1 MITRTW
7 TSLLLGLLV
16 SCLCQPVIGA
26 DRWFNY
32 QTDDGTTVVLNDNR
46 QPALYTKDFGD
57 CLGGSTINVTR
68 FDVAYYKDNM
78 TILWHMAGETGVIGD
93 SVMMSIGVYAY
104 GENRYEL
111 IFNPCAANI
120 RSLCPLNAS
129 VPIVATTIIPVSAS
143 DVAAIIP
150 LALTIPDFE
159 GEAILRIF
167 SNTTQSEI
175 ACYSAVVTNGASFS
189 HPAAVGTV
197 LGLFTLIAV
206 IASFATAIY
215 GEVVPTMRLHYAHSL
230 SVGVV
235 FAVWQHIFFSGAL
248 SVNWAS
254 VLPAWWSNFAWASG
268 MIYTQSMQASLNDFI
283 GNDLGNTSQVG
294 AAQSG
299 SSNAGVGGGFDI
311 SSIYRRGLSSAKRT
325 ADHPVYHDLAA
336 KIYGRQAAAT
346 ESTAS
351 SSGFSSRS
359 QGYQWYGDPVPN
371 GLPLPGNYSGFAGT
385 LGAESISAS
394 TAFLTGFLWFLII
407 LVILV
412 AAVMAFKW
420 LVEGLIRVKW
430 IKQDR
435 LKFFRDH
442 WLGYSAVVA
451 LRICYIGFFAM
462 MFLSIFQFTYLSSSG
477 AQGIAA
483 IVFIIFFIGM
493 PLAAAYAVW
502 YKKAITGTTSGRVF
516 EHKTLM
522 GRIPFPK
529 GFGSKTPNTTS
540 VELQPPTQPNHAHA
554 ESKSSTVP
562 LWKRK
567 ASADKVPTTA
577 GNVHSVH
584 DDDDYIK
591 KFGWLGARFR
601 RTRWWFFSA
610 WLFYEFIRAVF
621 YGGASGYSQAQVFG
635 LLVIEI
641 IAFGLIIWMRPYEG
655 QRLNVLVVYCLGFSK
670 VATVALSAAFDVRY
684 NLARIPTTVIGI
696 VIIVIQGILTII
708 TMIAI
713 VVGAISSYM
722 SVMRNAEDFRPRRWY
737 KMRERYFDHL
747 DRTVNDLPRPPKV
760 KKSKQLPAEPEEA
773 KVGFEMRNVKRVA
786 KIEDEDK
793 NFQSEIATGP
803 NQTLVSTEDL
813 SSTAYGK
820 RAMTPTGVSRAN
832 SRAASVASISTTNVP
847 YGARTHRPSWS
858 TRDFQRAGF
867 VTQEE
872 DDTSL
877 TAVGDDPVTSGT
889 PNKRHSG
896 VPSYK
901 QPSLRTMPSNAS
913 LRVGAEVSSTD
924 AIGVVP
930 VPTVRPRAGTMGSIR
945 SSRRIS
951 GASWGIPEAAPSPDH
966 LTFEVPPIPSQ
977 YSSKRNSYMS
987 QHNDNGE
994 SSSRPTTSHQ
1004 QHLAHARG
1012 IPLTPALEHEEWDL
1026 KITKTNSKPQ

>member
-1 MITRTW
+1 MITRIW
-7 TSLLLGLLV
+7 TGLLV
-16 SCLCQPVIGA
+16 LLLSCLCQPVMGA

-32 QTDDGTTVVLNDNR
+32 QEEDGTTVVLNDNR

-111 IFNPCAANI
+111 IFNPCDANI

-129 VPIVATTIIPVSAS
+129 IPIVATTIIPVSAS

-197 LGLFTLIAV
+197 LGLFTLVAM

-268 MIYTQSMQASLNDFI
+268 MIYTQSMQNNLNSFI

-299 SSNAGVGGGFDI
+299 SLNTGVGGGFDI
-311 SSIYRRGLSSAKRT
+311 SSIYKRALSSGIKRN
-325 ADHPVYHDLAA
+325 ANHPLYHDLAA
-336 KIYGRQAAAT
+336 KIYGRQAAT
-346 ESTAS
+346 TGSTSSTA
-351 SSGFSSRS
+351 GFASRS
-359 QGYQWYGDPVPN
+359 QGYQWYGDPVRN

-385 LGAESISAS
+385 LGAEGISAS

-420 LVEGLIRVKW
+420 LVEGLVRVKW

-435 LKFFRDH
+435 LKFFRDR

-502 YKKAITGTTSGRVF
+502 YKKAMVGSTGRVF

-522 GRIPFPK
+522 GKIPFPK
-529 GFGSKTPNTTS
+529 GLGKKTPETTS
-540 VELQPPTQPNHAHA
+540 MELQPPTRPAHAHA
-554 ESKSSTVP
+554 ESKSSTMP

-567 ASADKVPTTA
+567 ASTEKVPAVTSTA
-577 GNVHSVH
+577 HSVH
-584 DDDDYIK
+584 DEADYIK
-591 KFGWLGARFR
+591 KFGWLAARFR

-635 LLVIEI
+635 LLVVEI
-641 IAFGLIIWMRPYEG
+641 IAFGLIIWMKPYEG

-696 VIIVIQGILTII
+696 VIIVIQGILTVI

-722 SVMRNAEDFRPRRWY
+722 SVMRNTEDFRPRRWY

-760 KKSKQLPAEPEEA
+760 KTKEEPAEPEEP
-773 KVGFEMRNVKRVA
+773 KVGFEMKNVKRVA

-793 NFQSEIATGP
+793 NFQSEMATDP
-803 NQTLVSTEDL
+803 TLVFASTEDL

-820 RAMTPTGVSRAN
+820 RPMTPAGRSRAN
-832 SRAASVASISTTNVP
+832 SRAASVRSVGTTNLP
-847 YGARTHRPSWS
+847 YGARSHRPSWS

-867 VTQEE
+867 GDQE
-872 DDTSL
+872 DVDLSS
-877 TAVGDDPVTSGT
+877 TAVGDDSITAVT

-896 VPSYK
+896 APSYT

-945 SSRRIS
+945 SSRRAS
-951 GASWGIPEAAPSPDH
+951 GASWNIPEAGLSTDH
-966 LTFEVPPIPSQ
+966 LNFEVPPIPSQ

-987 QHNDNGE
+987 LHNDNGE
-994 SSSRPTTSHQ
+994 SSTRPNTSHQ
-1004 QHLAHARG
+1004 QQLAHARG

-1026 KITKTNSKPQ
+1026 KLTKTNSKPQ